1 MDHPPPPPPPLRRP
15 SPSFGVGRRR
25 PSSTSIVVDDVDG
38 DVTGLLLPP
47 LPPSPPA
54 VPETATGIQA
64 TRPSKRP
71 RTPSIPDEST
81 TSREPAAT
89 LNPTT
94 TAGFWAPIAV
104 SAPAKSDGG
113 GLVQFGTKKPLK
125 PTSHNQQRKPPE
137 PTPPFY
143 EPAAVAKMMQTSL
156 PVFATTPPPPGS
168 SRSASPSFSGY
179 HTDTSASAAE
189 PRSVLGS
196 ASSISAPD
204 LPDDHDDFDD
214 GASVWET
221 EDHQAAADQQAEGQI
236 EVDDHE
242 LGSDLGYESE
252 GQVSAST
259 SLDSGMRDYIFEN
272 GRRYHRFREG
282 RYNFPNDDVEYVFS
296 PSPVCV
302 CVCVWLVGGG
312 M

>member
-1 MDHPPPPPPPLRRP
+1 
-15 SPSFGVGRRR
+15 
-25 PSSTSIVVDDVDG
+25 
-38 DVTGLLLPP
+38 
-47 LPPSPPA
+47 
-54 VPETATGIQA
+54 
-64 TRPSKRP
+64 
-71 RTPSIPDEST
+71 
-81 TSREPAAT
+81 
-89 LNPTT
+89 
-94 TAGFWAPIAV
+94 
-104 SAPAKSDGG
+104 
-113 GLVQFGTKKPLK
+113 
-125 PTSHNQQRKPPE
+125 
-137 PTPPFY
+137 
-143 EPAAVAKMMQTSL
+143 MMQTSL

-204 LPDDHDDFDD
+204 VPDDFDD

-282 RYNFPNDDVEYVFS
+282 RYNFPNDDVEYVPPPPFFI
-296 PSPVCV
+296 CG
-302 CVCVWLVGGG
+302 LVVGCEDGG
-312 M
+312 

>member
-1 MDHPPPPPPPLRRP
+1 
-15 SPSFGVGRRR
+15 
-25 PSSTSIVVDDVDG
+25 
-38 DVTGLLLPP
+38 
-47 LPPSPPA
+47 
-54 VPETATGIQA
+54 
-64 TRPSKRP
+64 
-71 RTPSIPDEST
+71 
-81 TSREPAAT
+81 
-89 LNPTT
+89 
-94 TAGFWAPIAV
+94 
-104 SAPAKSDGG
+104 
-113 GLVQFGTKKPLK
+113 
-125 PTSHNQQRKPPE
+125 
-137 PTPPFY
+137 
-143 EPAAVAKMMQTSL
+143 MMQTSL

-302 CVCVWLVGGG
+302 CVVGWWWDVRGG
-312 M
+312 RLMIERAQTAEGGHEAYHGQDAVQREAVLCAHCRESPDDLGYRDGDGHLGD

>member
-15 SPSFGVGRRR
+15 SPFGGLGRR
-25 PSSTSIVVDDVDG
+25 PSSTGIVNNHVDG

-47 LPPSPPA
+47 LPPSPPPA
-54 VPETATGIQA
+54 IPETATTGILSLQA
-64 TRPSKRP
+64 TTRLSKRP
-71 RTPSIPDEST
+71 RTPSIPDEPA
-81 TSREPAAT
+81 TSREPAAAA
-89 LNPTT
+89 LNLVAATT
-94 TAGFWAPIAV
+94 DFWAPIAV
-104 SAPAKSDGG
+104 SSAPAKSDVVGG
-113 GLVQFGTKKPLK
+113 GLGQFGTKKPPK
-125 PTSHNQQRKPPE
+125 FAPHNQHPKPPE
-137 PTPPFY
+137 TY
-143 EPAAVAKMMQTSL
+143 EAVAVAKMMQTSL

-168 SRSASPSFSGY
+168 SRSASPSFSGGY

-204 LPDDHDDFDD
+204 ALDNHHDDDGDDDD

-242 LGSDLGYESE
+242 FGSDLGYESE
-252 GQVSAST
+252 GHVSAST

-282 RYNFPNDDVEYVFS
+282 RYNFPNDDVEYVFF
-296 PSPVCV
+296 PVD
-302 CVCVWLVGGG
+302 GG